1 MKNNISKN
9 STKIRVIG
17 NNFNERDADGNI
29 LVNIAYINKRNMTA
43 EEAKEQIR
51 KVEEYAKQEKLN
63 NLVFIED
70 KCEDAVM
77 QPTEGIKLILE
88 MTERINAGTT
98 NIRIDRI
105 NVANVNSVSLFYG
118 NYLEFI
124 GFCCAVCPKDGS
136 LDVLP
141 NNKYGAKFICLDD
154 DYHFDPQN
162 WDDEKYL
169 DDLLEEFFNYI
180 DYNYDEWV

>member
-63 NLVFIED
+63 KTGCFPPRQKELTPV
-70 KCEDAVM
+70 
-77 QPTEGIKLILE
+77 
-88 MTERINAGTT
+88 R
-98 NIRIDRI
+98 
-105 NVANVNSVSLFYG
+105 
-118 NYLEFI
+118 
-124 GFCCAVCPKDGS
+124 
-136 LDVLP
+136 
-141 NNKYGAKFICLDD
+141 
-154 DYHFDPQN
+154 
-162 WDDEKYL
+162 
-169 DDLLEEFFNYI
+169 
-180 DYNYDEWV
+180 